1 MTKENNVKENAKEI
15 IKVKAYEMIEL
26 PIIDSDKTFM
36 GKVAITN
43 NGDYLRITDIFT
55 ALDIDSILDKLA
67 VFSTI
72 DVTHKE
78 KLSDEPED
86 ETGFFIHL
94 DSFND
99 DELYSIFKDNIVEWL
114 KTEILPRIS
123 LPSENEVNED
133 TIKNEETSQ
142 DNNDDIGSL
151 LKSIDK
157 RLSKIENTLSELLEE
172 EDEEYGTFDEKDFN
186 EFLKTFENHPC
197 FVFKGVKK

>member
-1 MTKENNVKENAKEI
+1 MTKENAKEI

-26 PIIDSDKTFM
+26 PIMGSDETFM

-43 NGDYLRITDIFT
+43 NGDYLRVSDIFT

-67 VFSTI
+67 VFSII

-99 DELYSIFKDNIVEWL
+99 DELYSILKDNIVEWL
-114 KTEILPRIS
+114 KTEILTRIS
-123 LPSENEVNED
+123 LSSENEVNED
-133 TIKNEETSQ
+133 TIKSEETSQ
-142 DNNDDIGSL
+142 DDNDDIGSL

-172 EDEEYGTFDEKDFN
+172 DEEEDEEYGTFDEKDFN
-186 EFLKTFENHPC
+186 EFLKTFENHPR

>member
-1 MTKENNVKENAKEI
+1 MTKENAKEI

-26 PIIDSDKTFM
+26 PIMKSDKTFM
-36 GKVAITN
+36 GNVAITN
-43 NGDYLRITDIFT
+43 NGDYLRMSDIFT

-67 VFSTI
+67 VFSII

-114 KTEILPRIS
+114 KSEILTRIS
-123 LPSENEVNED
+123 LPSENEVNENI
-133 TIKNEETSQ
+133 IKSEEPSQ
-142 DNNDDIGSL
+142 DDINDDIGSL

-172 EDEEYGTFDEKDFN
+172 DEEDDEEYGTFDEKDFN
-186 EFLKTFENHPC
+186 EFLKTFENHPR
-197 FVFKGVKK
+197 FVIKCVKK